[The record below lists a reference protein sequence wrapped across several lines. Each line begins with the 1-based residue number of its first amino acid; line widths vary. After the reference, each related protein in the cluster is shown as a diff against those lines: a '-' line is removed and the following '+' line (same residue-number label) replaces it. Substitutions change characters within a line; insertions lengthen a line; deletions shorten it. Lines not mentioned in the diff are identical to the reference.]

1 MRKRCSQYFHRTHA
15 IGYGACIARGMVR
28 LGLDR
33 SLDGDKTEAEASLKK
48 RMFEFLSGVTAWMLS
63 GLS

>member
-1 MRKRCSQYFHRTHA
+1 
-15 IGYGACIARGMVR
+15 MVR